1 MVESFAVMT
10 TSGPVWIWV
19 SRGRRD
25 GDRLDVS
32 FEDGRGAGVA
42 TNSKQSGFDEIRR
55 GERADTEVGEDGMD
69 AGERVIRSE
78 FLFGD
83 PREAEEV

>member
-1 MVESFAVMT
+1 MT

-19 SRGRRD
+19 SRGGRD

-42 TNSKQSGFDEIRR
+42 TNSEQSGFDETGRER
-55 GERADTEVGEDGMD
+55 GLTLR
-69 AGERVIRSE
+69 
-78 FLFGD
+78 
-83 PREAEEV
+83 